1 MENQSEVVSFK
12 YLEKEYGYKRYK
24 CKVCGGFFWSRV
36 PRDTCPDRPCSRY
49 EFLYKNYAKV
59 SPLNLSDVRRR
70 FIEYLV
76 KRGHGV
82 VDPYPVVAKW
92 RNDLYLTI
100 ASIVVFQPLV
110 TEGLIDPP
118 HNPLVIVQPSI
129 RLTDIDN
136 VGLTFGRHLSSFEM
150 GGMHAFNKPGKIIY
164 WSEGIFENTI
174 GFFTEA
180 IGLEIDDLVFK
191 EGWWEGGGNAG
202 PAPEVLVDGI
212 EVATLVHMAY
222 KVVNG
227 RYELNPLLVVDC
239 GYGIE
244 RITWLTKRTPT
255 GFHAIYGDL
264 VEKYKNILGVEEPPE
279 DVLKR
284 AVYVLSNIE
293 YRSVEEYAQLLEKT
307 GFKDYMRRLVSAVY
321 LYSVLDHVRTL
332 SLMLSDGVVP
342 SNTSEG
348 YLARLVLRRLLRSLL
363 KLGVKHSE
371 LRDIVVKLVE
381 EQIKYWRGD
390 YIYGKLERHRD
401 YVVNVVEVE
410 TEKFINSLIR
420 GLEIVERFVKKK
432 RVFTTEDLVEIYDS
446 HGIPPDII
454 AEKLAQYNI
463 RVEIPPDFYSIVA
476 SRHSSPTQ
484 LIKEKEYEFPQLI
497 VEWALKYPETRRVFH
512 EDPYLVKLKTRVLGV
527 RDNYVVLEST
537 IAYPWGGGQ
546 EHDEGFIKYG
556 GEVYKITYVGKVG
569 DVIIHVLEKTPVF
582 KPGDEVELEI
592 NWERRYK
599 LMRHHTATHIILAA
613 ARSVLGDHVW
623 QAGAEKTT
631 SKARLDITH
640 HKPLSEEEVEKI
652 EKLANEIINNRIPVK
667 FNYLDRFTAESRYG
681 VRIYQGGAV
690 YTPILRIVE
699 IPGVDAQA
707 CFGTHLTNTSEVGG
721 VKIIGVERIQ
731 DGVVRLEFIA
741 GTRLVEHLR
750 ELEAEKKRILE
761 IIGVKHGELFTS
773 IKKLY
778 EDYKRALSVIEDY
791 RGVLEKVLLEK
802 ALAEKIP
809 LCGVN
814 STYIELP
821 IKDEKLAKSLIEELS
836 LKKKLL
842 VVLVMGDMLEAAI
855 SPELSEQLK
864 IDLRKLVET
873 LTPLGVRGG
882 GKPDHITAKL
892 TSKIS
897 PEKILETLRELSCKN
912 KAN

>member
-1 MENQSEVVSFK
+1 VENQSEVVSFK

-307 GFKDYMRRLVSAVY
+307 GFKDYVRRLVSAVY

-371 LRDIVVKLVE
+371 LRDIV
-381 EQIKYWRGD
+381 G
-390 YIYGKLERHRD
+390 
-401 YVVNVVEVE
+401 
-410 TEKFINSLIR
+410 
-420 GLEIVERFVKKK
+420 
-432 RVFTTEDLVEIYDS
+432 
-446 HGIPPDII
+446 
-454 AEKLAQYNI
+454 
-463 RVEIPPDFYSIVA
+463 
-476 SRHSSPTQ
+476 
-484 LIKEKEYEFPQLI
+484 
-497 VEWALKYPETRRVFH
+497 
-512 EDPYLVKLKTRVLGV
+512 
-527 RDNYVVLEST
+527 
-537 IAYPWGGGQ
+537 
-546 EHDEGFIKYG
+546 
-556 GEVYKITYVGKVG
+556 
-569 DVIIHVLEKTPVF
+569 
-582 KPGDEVELEI
+582 
-592 NWERRYK
+592 
-599 LMRHHTATHIILAA
+599 
-613 ARSVLGDHVW
+613 
-623 QAGAEKTT
+623 
-631 SKARLDITH
+631 
-640 HKPLSEEEVEKI
+640 
-652 EKLANEIINNRIPVK
+652 
-667 FNYLDRFTAESRYG
+667 
-681 VRIYQGGAV
+681 
-690 YTPILRIVE
+690 
-699 IPGVDAQA
+699 
-707 CFGTHLTNTSEVGG
+707 
-721 VKIIGVERIQ
+721 
-731 DGVVRLEFIA
+731 
-741 GTRLVEHLR
+741 
-750 ELEAEKKRILE
+750 
-761 IIGVKHGELFTS
+761 
-773 IKKLY
+773 
-778 EDYKRALSVIEDY
+778 
-791 RGVLEKVLLEK
+791 
-802 ALAEKIP
+802 
-809 LCGVN
+809 
-814 STYIELP
+814 
-821 IKDEKLAKSLIEELS
+821 
-836 LKKKLL
+836 
-842 VVLVMGDMLEAAI
+842 
-855 SPELSEQLK
+855 
-864 IDLRKLVET
+864 
-873 LTPLGVRGG
+873 
-882 GKPDHITAKL
+882 
-892 TSKIS
+892 
-897 PEKILETLRELSCKN
+897 
-912 KAN
+912 